1 MQTLKTVCK
10 GNYQPNKLNA
20 LERLK
25 INHMKT
31 INYKTLNTLDINQKI
46 NLRDKA
52 YLFLEWN
59 QYEQLIK
66 LNKLVLVPYY
76 YDLLKIQG
84 KIVQDAENFKSIYGK
99 WEYKYEQ

>member
-1 MQTLKTVCK
+1 
-10 GNYQPNKLNA
+10 
-20 LERLK
+20 
-25 INHMKT
+25 MKK

-99 WEYKYEQ
+99 WEYEHENNI